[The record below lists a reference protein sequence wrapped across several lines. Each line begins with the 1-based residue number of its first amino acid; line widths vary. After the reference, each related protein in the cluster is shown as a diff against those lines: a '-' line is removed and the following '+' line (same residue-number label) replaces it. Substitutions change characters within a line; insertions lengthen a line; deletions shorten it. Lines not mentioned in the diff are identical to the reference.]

1 MWMSL
6 FYKHSSY
13 ISLPYYRE
21 EETALRE
28 ALAEIFSD
36 PDGEDEDELQNDLQD
51 KNERYSAK
59 DQMKPFFFLDRKG
72 KEQC

>member
-1 MWMSL
+1 M
-6 FYKHSSY
+6 
-13 ISLPYYRE
+13 RE
-21 EETALRE
+21 S
-28 ALAEIFSD
+28 LAEIFAD